1 MRMDALHELRELAER
16 HARPGPLAT
25 VERDDLGLK
34 LIVAR
39 RGGPGSLD
47 YVIERQFGV
56 VVHGEK
62 HVALGDRR
70 LTCGAGSY
78 FVAGVALPVA
88 LALPRASPADPFVAV
103 SVALEPARVAAL
115 LADAP
120 LLTDA
125 PDDIGLGVSAA
136 PTDVIDA
143 LVRLVRLLDRP
154 RDVAVL
160 GPLAERELLWR
171 LLCSD
176 QGGRLRQIGRAD
188 SQLSQIGRAMRWIH
202 DHYRDTLRIGDLA
215 RLAGMSA
222 TSFHRHFRAVAAMTP
237 LQYQKQLRLR
247 AARAALLAGGQDVAR
262 IGHAVGYESPS
273 QFSREYKRAYGA
285 PPSRTRP
292 R

>member
-1 MRMDALHELRELAER
+1 MEALRELRELAER

-25 VERDDLGLK
+25 VERDDIGLK

-39 RGGPGSLD
+39 RGGAGSFD
-47 YVIERQFGV
+47 HVFERQFGV

-62 HVALGDRR
+62 RVALGDRW
-70 LTCGAGSY
+70 LTCGAGSC
-78 FVAGVALPVA
+78 FVASVALPVA
-88 LALPRASPADPFVAV
+88 LQLPRASPADPFVAV
-103 SVALEPARVAAL
+103 SVALEPTRVAAL

-120 LLTDA
+120 PV
-125 PDDIGLGVSAA
+125 PDVDLGLGVSAA
-136 PTDVIDA
+136 PTDVLDV
-143 LVRLVRLLDRP
+143 LVRLVRMLDCP
-154 RDVAVL
+154 RDIAVL
-160 GPLAERELLWR
+160 GPLVERELLWR

-188 SQLSQIGRAMRWIH
+188 SRLSQIARAMRWIR
-202 DHYRDTLRIGDLA
+202 DHFRDTLRIGDLA

-237 LQYQKQLRLR
+237 RQYQKQLRLQ
-247 AARAALLAGGQDVAR
+247 AARAALLAGGEDVAR

-273 QFSREYKRAYGA
+273 QFSREYRRAYGA